1 MKVKV
6 TTTLTLETDL
16 TLEDYADFEDGPK
29 TEDEMI
35 PWEVSYARDNPD
47 ESDLVAILLSDGEIS
62 NFKIEKMEDA
72 AAAEEAA

>member
-16 TLEDYADFEDGPK
+16 TLDDYADFEDGPK
-29 TEDEMI
+29 TEAEMI
-35 PWEVSYARDNPD
+35 PWEVSYAMDNPD

-62 NFKIEKMEDA
+62 NFKIEKMENT